1 MKDKTTQF
9 YHSQMKFKCVFFF
22 FSVRI
27 VDSRLDRLP
36 AQRSQ
41 FDRFWHELRIQKVT
55 RTRQQNRLDFT
66 RSTGCCQRLLFT
78 AREFDP

>member
-1 MKDKTTQF
+1 MKDKTAKF
-9 YHSQMKFKCVFFF
+9 DNSQIKFKCVF
-22 FSVRI
+22 SVHI

-55 RTRQQNRLDFT
+55 
-66 RSTGCCQRLLFT
+66 
-78 AREFDP
+78 